1 MRVYCALAAAT
12 PLLPTRFRLRVPAAR
27 LCASPAG
34 RIGYVTDVEG
44 DLAFWSR
51 YVGLSRCIVNGGG
64 GEPDLDAL
72 DLAPGAQ
79 LVFGGDS
86 VDKGGADLRFLRS
99 LLSLQERHPGRVHTV
114 LGNRDIN
121 KMRLLAELSP
131 THMLPAAGCHGVY
144 WRRQAPTAT
153 PAAFLARQPAGPQQQ
168 DTRAARLRWM
178 LGETMGAPNA
188 FENRRAELAALGGGG
203 GGGGATAGGRPDD
216 DAVLASFVGEALR
229 PAGVVRRYLEGA
241 KVAVRLGSVLFV
253 HGAVRAANLG
263 RVPNRAARCESV
275 DEWVAALNTFAA
287 AEVAA
292 YCDAADDFLATG
304 ATAWPGSD
312 DRLGAG
318 FFRRPGGALM
328 AYGMARQHDGTPSP
342 TVVYASFLQDGHA
355 RPVEPEV
362 VRFLA
367 AGGITTLV
375 TGHQPHGDSPVVMR
389 CATDDGAELTVVTAD
404 TSFSAEVEWTA
415 GDGDGDGDGAARE
428 PEFPP
433 GRTVALPTPQWG
445 PPRGPPP
452 PPRRQPRGGAAVEVL
467 LRDGG
472 GVEVHG
478 RLSDGSE
485 IDFDAIDDAIGT
497 ETAEGW
503 WVKGRSADGGLLL
516 SRGKG
521 YRVENRVV
529 EESSDKS

>member
-1 MRVYCALAAAT
+1 MRGCCALAAAT
-12 PLLPTRFRLRVPAAR
+12 PLLPTRFRLRVPSAR

-51 YVGLSRCIVNGGG
+51 YAGLSRCIVNGGG

-72 DLAPGAQ
+72 ELAPGAQ

-131 THMLPAAGCHGVY
+131 THMLPATDCRGVY

-153 PAAFLARQPAGPQQQ
+153 PAAFLARQPAGPQQE

-188 FENRRAELAALGGGG
+188 FENRRAELAALGVGGG
-203 GGGGATAGGRPDD
+203 GGSAAAGGPPGDD
-216 DAVLASFVGEALR
+216 PVLASFVDEALR

-328 AYGMARQHDGTPSP
+328 AYGMARQHDGTPSRRWCTRP
-342 TVVYASFLQDGHA
+342 SYRTATRGPSSRRWSASSPPAASPRSSRATSRTETRRSSCGARHRRWRRADRRDGGHVVFGGGRVADG
-355 RPVEPEV
+355 
-362 VRFLA
+362 
-367 AGGITTLV
+367 
-375 TGHQPHGDSPVVMR
+375 D
-389 CATDDGAELTVVTAD
+389 
-404 TSFSAEVEWTA
+404 A
-415 GDGDGDGDGAARE
+415 GDEDGDGAARE
-428 PEFPP
+428 PEF
-433 GRTVALPTPQWG
+433 R
-445 PPRGPPP
+445 
-452 PPRRQPRGGAAVEVL
+452 RGGRWRCRRRSGARRAGRRRRRAGSRAAA
-467 LRDGG
+467 R
-472 GVEVHG
+472 
-478 RLSDGSE
+478 RWRCCYCP
-485 IDFDAIDDAIGT
+485 
-497 ETAEGW
+497 TA
-503 WVKGRSADGGLLL
+503 AA
-516 SRGKG
+516 SRCTAG
-521 YRVENRVV
+521 
-529 EESSDKS
+529 